1 MTATE
6 RKRGKAVMISRLLQ
20 SFLLVLVLSLSA
32 AQPVLSQTENKSG
45 AITAVPGAG
54 EDQAIEHRINDIF
67 DELDGL
73 AGISVSVKSGVVNLN
88 GTVTEAVLASKAE
101 ELASRVDGVVA
112 VQNNLTEETALEERL
127 VPVYERLHARLLQGV
142 NYLPLA
148 MVALLVWMLAS
159 AAGVL
164 IARLEWPWNRL
175 TPNAFIADLVRQ
187 LIRILFFTIGIV
199 LALDVLGATAV
210 IGTLLGAA
218 GIVGLAVGFAVRDTV
233 ENYIASIM
241 LSIRQPFNPKDFVR
255 IEGYEGYVISLTS
268 RATILMEKDGN
279 HIRIPNAIVFKST
292 LINYSTNPRRRFVFE
307 LGVDA
312 ESNLDKALDVG
323 LNTLRRQGFILGEPS
338 PDAWIEALGDSNVV
352 LSFVGWIDQTRTDF
366 QKARSEAMRLVKLA
380 LEANGF
386 SLPEPIYRLRFDD
399 APALENLLADREQP
413 DRDLRQI
420 ASKETVFPETV
431 EEVPND
437 TEADRD
443 LEKQVDQERIATQS
457 EDLLDE
463 HAPKEFGAK
472 SAKPSK
478 RS

>member
-1 MTATE
+1 MF
-6 RKRGKAVMISRLLQ
+6 SRVVQ
-20 SFLLVLVLSLSA
+20 SFLLALVLVFAGNLPA
-32 AQPVLSQTENKSG
+32 FSQTEKPGG
-45 AITAVPGAG
+45 AITAMPGAG
-54 EDQAIEHRINDIF
+54 DDQAIEQRIRGIF
-67 DELDGL
+67 NELDGL
-73 AGISVSVKSGVVNLN
+73 AGISVSVKSGVVDLN
-88 GTVTEAVLASKAE
+88 GTVTEAILATKAE
-101 ELASRVDGVVA
+101 ELAGRVDGVVA

-127 VPVYERLHARLLQGV
+127 IPVYERLQSRLSQGV

-159 AAGVL
+159 ATGLV

-187 LIRILFFTIGIV
+187 LIRILFFAIGIV

-255 IEGYEGYVISLTS
+255 IEGYEGFVISLTS

-292 LINYSTNPRRRFVFE
+292 LVNYSTNPRRRFVFE

-323 LNTLRRQGFILGEPS
+323 LKTLQRQGFILQEPS

-380 LEANGF
+380 LESSGF

-399 APALENLLADREQP
+399 APALENLLADRKQA
-413 DRDLRQI
+413 DREHRNI
-420 ASKETVFPETV
+420 ASKEAVIPETV

-443 LEKQVDQERIATQS
+443 LEKQVDQERRAAQS

-463 HAPKEFGAK
+463 DAPKEFGAK
-472 SAKPSK
+472 AVA

>member
-1 MTATE
+1 
-6 RKRGKAVMISRLLQ
+6 MISRLLH
-20 SFLLVLVLSLSA
+20 SFLVALVLFLPGALPA
-32 AQPVLSQTENKSG
+32 FSQSESPAG
-45 AITAVPGAG
+45 AITAMPGAG
-54 EDQAIEHRINDIF
+54 DDQAIEQRINGIYDQ
-67 DELDGL
+67 LDGL
-73 AGISVSVKSGVVNLN
+73 SGISVVVRSGVVNLT
-88 GTVTEAVLASKAE
+88 GTVTEASLATKAE
-101 ELASRVDGVVA
+101 ELAGRVDGVVA

-127 VPVYERLHARLLQGV
+127 VPVYERLQARLSQGV

-148 MVALLVWMLAS
+148 LVALLVWMLAS
-159 AAGVL
+159 AAGLL
-164 IARLEWPWNRL
+164 IARFEWPWNRL

-255 IEGYEGYVISLTS
+255 IEGYEGFVISLTS

-292 LINYSTNPRRRFVFE
+292 LVNFSTNPRRRFVFE

-323 LNTLRRQGFILGEPS
+323 LMTLRRQEFILQDPS

-380 LEANGF
+380 LESNGF

-399 APALENLLADREQP
+399 APVLENLLPDREEGDQ
-413 DRDLRQI
+413 DRGKI
-420 ASKETVFPETV
+420 ARKEAAFPQSAEM
-431 EEVPND
+431 PND

-443 LEKQVDQERIATQS
+443 LEKQVELERKAAQS
-457 EDLLDE
+457 DDLLDE

-472 SAKPSK
+472 SA
-478 RS
+478 R

>member
-1 MTATE
+1 MF
-6 RKRGKAVMISRLLQ
+6 SRVVQ
-20 SFLLVLVLSLSA
+20 SFLLALVLVFAGNLPA
-32 AQPVLSQTENKSG
+32 FSQTEKPGG
-45 AITAVPGAG
+45 AITAMPGAG
-54 EDQAIEHRINDIF
+54 DDQAIEQRIRGIF
-67 DELDGL
+67 NELDGL
-73 AGISVSVKSGVVNLN
+73 AGISVSVKSGVVDLN
-88 GTVTEAVLASKAE
+88 GTVTEAILATKAE
-101 ELASRVDGVVA
+101 ELAGRVDGVVA

-127 VPVYERLHARLLQGV
+127 IPVYERLQSRLSQGV

-159 AAGVL
+159 ATGLV

-187 LIRILFFTIGIV
+187 LIRILFFAIGIV

-255 IEGYEGYVISLTS
+255 IEGYEGFVISLTS

-292 LINYSTNPRRRFVFE
+292 LVNYSTNPRRRFVFE

-323 LNTLRRQGFILGEPS
+323 LKTLQRQGFILQEPS

-380 LEANGF
+380 LESSGF

-399 APALENLLADREQP
+399 APALENLLADRKQA
-413 DRDLRQI
+413 DREHRKI
-420 ASKETVFPETV
+420 ASKEAVMPETV

-443 LEKQVDQERIATQS
+443 LEKQVDQERRAAQS

-463 HAPKEFGAK
+463 DAPKEFGAK
-472 SAKPSK
+472 AVA

>member
-1 MTATE
+1 M
-6 RKRGKAVMISRLLQ
+6 
-20 SFLLVLVLSLSA
+20 
-32 AQPVLSQTENKSG
+32 
-45 AITAVPGAG
+45 PGAG
-54 EDQAIEHRINDIF
+54 DDQAIEQRINGIYDQ
-67 DELDGL
+67 LDGL
-73 AGISVSVKSGVVNLN
+73 SGISVVVRSGVVNLN
-88 GTVTEAVLASKAE
+88 GTVTEASLATKAE
-101 ELASRVDGVVA
+101 ELAGRVDGVVA

-127 VPVYERLHARLLQGV
+127 VPVYERLQARLSQGV

-148 MVALLVWMLAS
+148 LVALLVWMLAS
-159 AAGVL
+159 ATGLL
-164 IARLEWPWNRL
+164 IARFEWPWNRL

-255 IEGYEGYVISLTS
+255 IEGYEGFVISLTS

-292 LINYSTNPRRRFVFE
+292 LVNFSTNPRRRFVFE

-323 LNTLRRQGFILGEPS
+323 LMTLRRQEFILQDPS

-380 LEANGF
+380 LESNGF

-399 APALENLLADREQP
+399 APALENLLP
-413 DRDLRQI
+413 DRHQGDQDRGKI
-420 ASKETVFPETV
+420 ARKEAAFPQSA
-431 EEVPND
+431 EVPND

-443 LEKQVDQERIATQS
+443 LEKQVELERKAAQS
-457 EDLLDE
+457 DDLLDE

-472 SAKPSK
+472 SA
-478 RS
+478 R